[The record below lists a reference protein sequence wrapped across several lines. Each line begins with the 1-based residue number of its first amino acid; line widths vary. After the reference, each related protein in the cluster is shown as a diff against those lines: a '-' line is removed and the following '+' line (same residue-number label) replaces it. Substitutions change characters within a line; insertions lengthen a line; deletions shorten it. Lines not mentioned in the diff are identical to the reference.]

1 MNCND
6 KLDKVTIVMNVLASY
21 LGIEVKEINEIFK
34 KKENKYI
41 FLLLLKNYKCLQK
54 DKVKEIL
61 NIIND
66 KSIKYNVDK
75 AEEKFLINKEFRE
88 MYFEIQEGINKII

>member
-1 MNCND
+1 MSCDN

-21 LGIEVKEINEIFK
+21 LGIEVKEMNEKLK

-54 DKVKEIL
+54 DKIKEVL
-61 NIIND
+61 DIISD
-66 KSIKYNVDK
+66 KSIKYNMDK
-75 AEEKFLINKEFRE
+75 AEEKFLVNKEFRE
-88 MYFEIQEGINKII
+88 MYFEIQEGLNKII

>member
-1 MNCND
+1 VSYND
-6 KLDKVTIVMNVLASY
+6 KLDKVTIVMNVLSTY
-21 LGIEVKEINEIFK
+21 LGIEVKEINEILK

-41 FLLLLKNYKCLQK
+41 FLLLLKNYRCLQK

-66 KSIKYNVDK
+66 KSIKYNMDK

-88 MYFEIQEGINKII
+88 MYCEIEDDINKII

>member
-21 LGIEVKEINEIFK
+21 LEIEVKEINEIFK

>member
-21 LGIEVKEINEIFK
+21 LEIEVKEINEIFK

-66 KSIKYNVDK
+66 NTY
-75 AEEKFLINKEFRE
+75 
-88 MYFEIQEGINKII
+88 

>member
-1 MNCND
+1 MSYND
-6 KLDKVTIVMNVLASY
+6 KLDKATIVMNVLAAY
-21 LGIEVKEINEIFK
+21 LGIEAKEMNDKLK

-61 NIIND
+61 NIISD
-66 KSIKYNVDK
+66 RSIKYNMDK
-75 AEEKFLINKEFRE
+75 AQEKFLVNKEFRE
-88 MYFEIQEGINKII
+88 MYFEIQDGINKII

>member
-1 MNCND
+1 
-6 KLDKVTIVMNVLASY
+6 MNVLAAY
-21 LGIEVKEINEIFK
+21 LGIETKEMGEKLK
-34 KKENKYI
+34 KKENRYI

-66 KSIKYNVDK
+66 KSIKYNMDK
-75 AEEKFLINKEFRE
+75 AQEKFLINKEFRE

>member
-1 MNCND
+1 MSYNN
-6 KLDKVTIVMNVLASY
+6 KLDKVAIVMNVLASY
-21 LGIEVKEINEIFK
+21 LDVDMNEIGEELK

-61 NIIND
+61 KIISD
-66 KSIKYNVDK
+66 KSIKHNMDK
-75 AEEKFLINKEFRE
+75 AQEKFLINKEFRE
-88 MYFEIQEGINKII
+88 MYLEIQEGLKKII

>member
-1 MNCND
+1 MSYDN
-6 KLDKVTIVMNVLASY
+6 KLDKVTIVMNVLAAY
-21 LGIEVKEINEIFK
+21 LGIEVREMKEKLK

-54 DKVKEIL
+54 DKVKEVL
-61 NIIND
+61 EIISD

-75 AEEKFLINKEFRE
+75 AEEKFLVNKEFRE
-88 MYFEIQEGINKII
+88 MYFEIEEGLNKII